1 MHAFSYLIVV
11 GNISYVVRYNAS
23 NAIVTTAFA
32 TMAKAILGGVNAER
46 TLQQRITL
54 IYLENYI
61 SIP

>member
-23 NAIVTTAFA
+23 KATVTTAFA
-32 TMAKAILGGVNAER
+32 TMARAILGGVNAER
-46 TLQQRITL
+46 TLQQHITL